1 MRSTTRKLFLFA
13 LMTIATIG
21 ISSASAQPGP
31 LYVSALGDDGN
42 SGESPAK
49 PLRTITKALSYGTPD
64 VVILDSGLYDTFSV
78 TSGVIIEAAPGA
90 VALIPP
96 TSSSAAATINVAPTE
111 TVVLRGLSFTGGGP
125 NFGIFATRGNVTIEN
140 CVVSNF
146 KNWGIYQDTPSCA
159 LTVKDTAVRN
169 CGRGIFVNSSQP
181 GQFVV
186 GTIEHCRLENN
197 LYGVVAY
204 DNARVT
210 VRDSIASNN
219 ALYGFQAAALP
230 GWTAE
235 LTLENCLANGNNVGI
250 LADNTWAGVVIV
262 RVSNST
268 ATGNQTGFRQT
279 AGTTF
284 YSKGNNTVHGNLSS
298 NVQGTITS
306 MPGV

>member
-1 MRSTTRKLFLFA
+1 
-13 LMTIATIG
+13 MTVVTLG

-42 SGESPAK
+42 SGDSPDK
-49 PLRTITKALSYGTPD
+49 PLRTITRALSYGAPD
-64 VVILDSGLYDTFSV
+64 IVILDSGLYDTFSV
-78 TSGVIIEAAPGA
+78 TSSVIIEAASGA
-90 VALIPP
+90 VALIPL
-96 TSSSAAATINVAPTE
+96 TSASAAATINVAPTE

-125 NFGIFATRGNVTIEN
+125 NFGIMTTRGNVTIEN

-146 KNWGIYQDTPSCA
+146 KNWGIYQDTPLCV
-159 LTVKDTAVRN
+159 LTVKDSVVRN
-169 CGRGIFVNSSQP
+169 CGRGIFINSSQP
-181 GQFVV
+181 GMFVV

-219 ALYGFQAAALP
+219 TYYGFQAAALP

-235 LTLENCLANGNNVGI
+235 LTIENCLANGNNVGVI
-250 LADNTWAGVVIV
+250 ADNTWAGIVIV

-268 ATGNQTGFRQT
+268 ATSNQTGFRQMG
-279 AGTTF
+279 ATTF
-284 YSKGNNTVHGNLSS
+284 YSKGNNTVHGNVSS
-298 NVQGTITS
+298 NVQGVITP
-306 MPGV
+306 MNGV